1 MVVVAPNANMNFMQ
15 GFSPAAAATMTAAV
29 ADLCASSGLGARAD
43 VVIVPAAKIAVG
55 ANRSPAPDAD
65 AAVGAVVDD
74 GVDDV
79 VVDDEGVGADCGV
92 DDEEAGGGG
101 ADRGAAAAGASRD
114 DGRVDGRAD
123 DDHRRGR
130 RCNPRNGVGR

>member
-43 VVIVPAAKIAVG
+43 VVIVPAAKIPVG
-55 ANRSPAPDAD
+55 ANRLPAPDAD

-74 GVDDV
+74 DADDVVGDV
-79 VVDDEGVGADCGV
+79 VVDLVSPRTGPESGRKPHC
-92 DDEEAGGGG
+92 
-101 ADRGAAAAGASRD
+101 ASLWQNPHYYWHYPPLPSW
-114 DGRVDGRAD
+114 DGFLPSLIWPTGR
-123 DDHRRGR
+123 
-130 RCNPRNGVGR
+130 